1 MRSSRFLVLV
11 LLLVACGTTPS
22 TDNKPAFEITS
33 SDLTLAPGEE
43 TTQCFY
49 FHTPNTTALAVHKW
63 VSDLTPGSHHMIF
76 YQTLG
81 GTPPPDGTVDDC
93 SNIRGSGQSVPLPV
107 YLTQIPHQ
115 EADFPKDDGTGH
127 PLAQVIQPNT
137 AGFFQM
143 HYLNTTDQT
152 LTVHVNLAA
161 YALPDGTTGFTHTD
175 PFVTYNADI
184 AIPPHAVD
192 FVVTATCPSA
202 AQTAELAQLQS
213 YNFWSM
219 TTHSHKQTVSA
230 KVYDGS
236 AMLVDTEDWEHPTV
250 EQWKTPFYQ
259 VQSGVTW
266 TCTYT
271 NDGSNA
277 NNTITSGNS
286 AATDEMCM
294 GGGYYFPSAGP
305 RGCFM
310 SGGNC
315 SCFL

>member
-1 MRSSRFLVLV
+1 MRSSLLIAIVLA
-11 LLLVACGTTPS
+11 ACGTTSS
-22 TDNKPAFEITS
+22 TDSNKPAFEITS
-33 SDLTLAPGEE
+33 ADLTLSPGEE

-81 GTPPPDGTVDDC
+81 GTPPADGTVDDC
-93 SNIRGSGQSVPLPV
+93 SNIRGGGMSVPLPV

-115 EADFPKDDGTGH
+115 EADFPSDDGTGH

-152 LTVHVNLAA
+152 LTVHVYLAA
-161 YALPDGTTGFTHTD
+161 YALPDKVGYVHTD

-184 AIPPHAVD
+184 AIPPHAVNYQ
-192 FVVTATCPSA
+192 VTATCPSA

-213 YNFWSM
+213 YTFWSM
-219 TTHSHKQTVSA
+219 TTHSHKQTVEA
-230 KVYDGS
+230 LIKDGS
-236 AMLVDTEDWEHPTV
+236 DMVVDTTDWEHPTV
-250 EQWKTPFYQ
+250 MQWGKPFYQ
-259 VQSGVTW
+259 FQSGVTW
-266 TCTYT
+266 QCTYT
-271 NDGSNA
+271 NNGSNA
-277 NNTITSGNS
+277 NNTIYSGNS
-286 AATDEMCM
+286 AATNEMCM

-310 SGGNC
+310 SGGTCN
-315 SCFL
+315 CFL